1 MDAKERKLLFGYFTK
16 GETALWCMSTVLIVV
31 SFFIFDR
38 KNYMTLVASFIGVT
52 SLIFNAKG
60 NPFGQFLMVIF
71 SILYGI
77 ISFTFAYYG
86 EMITYLEM
94 TAPMAVF
101 AFISWLRNPYNG
113 NKAEV
118 KVNRLN
124 FKEIIFMM
132 VLTAVITMI
141 FYYILTAFH
150 TANLIP
156 STISVTTSF
165 LAVYLTFRRSAF
177 YAIGYAANDI
187 VLILLWILATISDI
201 SYVSVAVCFVMF
213 LINDIYGFI
222 NWSRMQKRQESVEIY
237 DCIEGRID

>member
-1 MDAKERKLLFGYFTK
+1 MCAKERKSLSSYFTK
-16 GETALWCMSTVLIVV
+16 GEIALWCMSTALIVV

-38 KNYMTLVASFIGVT
+38 ENYLTLIASLIGVT

-71 SILYGI
+71 SLLYGI

-86 EMITYLEM
+86 ERITYLGM

-101 AFISWLRNPYNG
+101 ALISWLKNPYNG

-118 KVNRLN
+118 KVNRLKY
-124 FKEIIFMM
+124 KEIVFMLL
-132 VLTAVITMI
+132 LTAVITII
-141 FYYILTAFH
+141 FYYILAAFH

-156 STISVTTSF
+156 STLSVTTSF

-177 YAIGYAANDI
+177 YAIGYAANDV
-187 VLILLWILATISDI
+187 VLIILWILATISNI
-201 SYVSVAVCFVMF
+201 AYLSVAICFVVF
-213 LINDIYGFI
+213 LVNDIYGFI
-222 NWSRMQKRQESVEIY
+222 NWSRIQKRQEV
-237 DCIEGRID
+237 DCIMINN

>member
-1 MDAKERKLLFGYFTK
+1 MYLKKRKSLSGYFTK
-16 GETALWCMSTVLIVV
+16 GEIALWCVSESLIVV

-38 KNYMTLVASFIGVT
+38 ENYLTLAASLIGVT

-77 ISFTFAYYG
+77 ISFTSAYYG
-86 EMITYLEM
+86 EMITYLGM

-101 AFISWLRNPYNG
+101 ALITWLKNPYNG
-113 NKAEV
+113 NKSEV
-118 KVNRLN
+118 KVNRLE

-132 VLTAVITMI
+132 LLTAVITII
-141 FYYILTAFH
+141 FYYILAAFH

-177 YAIGYAANDI
+177 FAVGYAANDI
-187 VLILLWILATISDI
+187 VLIILWILAAISDI
-201 SYVSVAVCFVMF
+201 SYLSVAICFVMF

-222 NWSRMQKRQESVEIY
+222 NWSRMQKRQEAN
-237 DCIEGRID
+237 CIITMND